1 MRWCTP
7 VLALVFLLCTPDVL
21 PVAAQDNPKLVARE
35 LEKIIETGE
44 VVIGLEDDDDRLV
57 QVFTFY
63 EERNYTPMWVR
74 DSGPKHKAHDFLDVI
89 KSSDGDG
96 LVPEDYRVSDIEPRM
111 SSRDPRAL
119 AELEILLTRG
129 LLDFGRDMSAGRV
142 EPNEVNS
149 EVHVFPQSTGALNLL
164 EGIEVADDIA
174 PFVASLAPQTPR
186 YDRLKVKL
194 AELRQQAKMGGW
206 TIVPDGE
213 TLKPGMRDAR
223 LPAIRQRLIEGGD
236 LDPDSEV
243 GDVYDGVIVAAVKN
257 FQYRHGLDEDGVIG
271 PATLAEMN
279 VPIEHRIEQIRLN
292 MERRRWMADDLGDPH
307 VFVNLAD
314 QYLKVVKLEGD
325 RERTTHTAL
334 TVVGKPYHRT
344 PVFQETLEYLEFNP
358 YWNVPP
364 SIARNEF
371 LPELKRDP
379 GYLKRQNIRIF
390 AASGEVDPYAVNWN
404 AISGSVPYSMRQDPG
419 PWNALGQVKFMFPN
433 KFNVYIHD
441 TPAKGLFSRSTR
453 TFSHGCIRVQ
463 DPQELARVI
472 LGLDG
477 MSREQVDAYFASP
490 ERRVVRL
497 KRPIPVHITYLT
509 AWVNKDMSVH
519 FRKDI
524 YGRDEQLAKALA
536 RSHRIVRN

>member
-1 MRWCTP
+1 
-7 VLALVFLLCTPDVL
+7 
-21 PVAAQDNPKLVARE
+21 
-35 LEKIIETGE
+35 
-44 VVIGLEDDDDRLV
+44 
-57 QVFTFY
+57 
-63 EERNYTPMWVR
+63 
-74 DSGPKHKAHDFLDVI
+74 LDVI

-325 RERTTHTAL
+325 RERTIHTAL

-379 GYLKRQNIRIF
+379 GYHKSKN
-390 AASGEVDPYAVNWN
+390 
-404 AISGSVPYSMRQDPG
+404 
-419 PWNALGQVKFMFPN
+419 
-433 KFNVYIHD
+433 
-441 TPAKGLFSRSTR
+441 
-453 TFSHGCIRVQ
+453 
-463 DPQELARVI
+463 
-472 LGLDG
+472 
-477 MSREQVDAYFASP
+477 
-490 ERRVVRL
+490 
-497 KRPIPVHITYLT
+497 
-509 AWVNKDMSVH
+509 
-519 FRKDI
+519 
-524 YGRDEQLAKALA
+524 
-536 RSHRIVRN
+536 